1 METIKD
7 KQTGKAISYR
17 EKVYIN
23 NKAHIS
29 PTFRRKTDAV
39 SWKAKILAER
49 NTLSAQGISFDPS
62 MTFDKFSQ
70 IWLDSKRSENLAQ
83 RSLDS
88 YRSTISVH
96 LAPFFKNKL
105 LSKITQA
112 DGLQFRQHL
121 TTNTELCNNR
131 INFVLRILKQI
142 FNDALRWDYVIKS
155 PLKNLNFLKLPDR
168 PLSYWNH
175 PQIELFLSA
184 NQDNEYIDLFEL
196 ALNTGLRKGEIL
208 GLCWDKV
215 DFNRSFIEISRTV
228 DRYGIKDKTKTGK
241 IRHISLNRRA
251 TEILSKRHENRI
263 HPSLV
268 FTESNGEPIKENH
281 LNDRIFKKAV
291 IRAEV
296 PMIRLHDLRT
306 SFASNFVMGGGDI
319 FVLSKILG
327 HSSVEMTA
335 KKYAHLSPQHLLGQA
350 EVFSTG
356 KLSEKPT
363 LKVLA
368 QI

>member
-7 KQTGKAISYR
+7 KKTGKPISYR

-23 NKAHIS
+23 RKAHIS

-39 SWKAKILAER
+39 AWKAKILAER
-49 NTLSAQGISFDPS
+49 NTLSAQGIAFDPS
-62 MTFDKFSQ
+62 MTFEKFAD
-70 IWLDSKRSENLAQ
+70 IWLDSKKSENLAQ
-83 RSLDS
+83 RSIDS
-88 YRSTISVH
+88 YQSTITKH
-96 LAPFFKNKL
+96 LDPFFKGKL
-105 LSKITQA
+105 LTKVTQA

-121 TTNTELCNNR
+121 TTNTKLCNNR
-131 INFVLRILKQI
+131 INFVLRVLKQI
-142 FNDALRWDYVIKS
+142 FNDAVKWDYVIKS
-155 PLKNLNFLKLPDR
+155 PVKNLNFLKLPDR
-168 PLSYWNH
+168 ALSYWNH

-184 NQDNEYIDLFEL
+184 NQGNEYLDLFEL

-215 DFNRSFIEISRTV
+215 DFDRSFIEISRTV
-228 DRYGIKDKTKTGK
+228 DRYGLKDKTKTGK
-241 IRHISLNRRA
+241 IRHISLNKRA
-251 TEILSKRHENRI
+251 KEILSKRHETRI

-268 FTESNGEPIKENH
+268 FTELNGEPIKENH

-291 IRAEV
+291 IKAKV

-306 SFASNFVMGGGDI
+306 SYASNFVMGGGDI

-350 EVFSTG
+350 EVFSTEN
-356 KLSEKPT
+356 LSGRPN

-368 QI
+368 